1 MILMKTFILSV
12 LVAFNPTNISVP
24 TEDPTE
30 KETAEAFIPMNQF
43 IVDLYNDIN
52 DDDISFEAFE
62 IGVKGYSE
70 LSLKNKLKNKQY
82 ITIVDMSLSANT
94 ERMFIIDINNR
105 TLVAK
110 KLVAHG
116 MKTGNEFAEDFS
128 NEQSSHK
135 SSIGFYVTGEL
146 YNGRHDL
153 SMKLDGQEYS
163 NDNARSRGVVVH
175 SAEYVSCDYI
185 KSNGRLGRSYGC
197 PAIEENGYK
206 ETVNMIKGGS
216 CYFIYYPS
224 RSYLSRSRIVNSSK
238 NFLLTQS
245 GNVSVSA
252 PLVNN

>member
-1 MILMKTFILSV
+1 MKTFILSV

-24 TEDPTE
+24 AEDPNE
-30 KETAEAFIPMNQF
+30 KEAAEAFIPMNQYTLELF
-43 IVDLYNDIN
+43 NEIN
-52 DDDISFEAFE
+52 DDDLSLEVFQIA
-62 IGVKGYSE
+62 VKGYSE
-70 LSLKNKLKNKQY
+70 LSLKNKLKNKKFL
-82 ITIVDMSLSANT
+82 TIVDMSVSANT
-94 ERMFIIDINNR
+94 ERMYIIDMEKR
-105 TLVAK
+105 TLVDK

-116 MKTGNEFAEDFS
+116 MKTGNEFASDFS

-135 SSIGFYVTGEL
+135 SSIGFFITGEL

-175 SAEYVSCDYI
+175 SADYVSCDYI

-197 PAIEENGYK
+197 PAIEKDGYE
-206 ETVNMIKGGS
+206 ETVNKLQGGS

-238 NFLLTQS
+238 NFVLTQS
-245 GNVSVSA
+245 GNVS
-252 PLVNN
+252 LTD